1 MSVVDDFLNTARDF
15 ADWVIA
21 RASVAAGG
29 GTPEKGI
36 AANVALIFVW
46 SLFAF
51 GTGPTIIGP
60 ITALFFILLIHIP
73 LLLYNGLRL
82 LRE

>member
-1 MSVVDDFLNTARDF
+1 MSVVDDFLGTARDF
-15 ADWVIA
+15 ADWVIE
-21 RASVAAGG
+21 RGKLAAGAG
-29 GTPEKGI
+29 SPEVGI
-36 AANVALIFVW
+36 AANLALIFVW

-60 ITALFFILLIHIP
+60 ITALFFIILVHIP

-82 LRE
+82 LTE